1 MTIIGVES
9 ATGAVAVDRGGSCCR
24 PLSLCRCLT
33 PRHNPVSSRRSPNP
47 TGGFPALGSPV
58 GSCVSHTEHP
68 GNHKSQAIGLASP
81 IQIAKAARLP
91 PCDVRRVRCAAE
103 PVDASTAPHPSSA
116 GPSLGHVMLPGF
128 PVIVRGNRQSHSL
141 DPTPFGHRSSPESL
155 FHKSSGGDFRR
166 HTWSLA
172 PSDPSHHEP
181 TSGQLHPGQRT
192 CHRPLYVLGKTTA
205 APHPREG
212 SLHYPT
218 T

>member
-1 MTIIGVES
+1 M
-9 ATGAVAVDRGGSCCR
+9 GSMIQ
-24 PLSLCRCLT
+24 LS
-33 PRHNPVSSRRSPNP
+33 
-47 TGGFPALGSPV
+47 V
-58 GSCVSHTEHP
+58 GRLEIDWGKNFRYSDHSELFQTCD
-68 GNHKSQAIGLASP
+68 LAQVP
-81 IQIAKAARLP
+81 YYY
-91 PCDVRRVRCAAE
+91 
-103 PVDASTAPHPSSA
+103 
-116 GPSLGHVMLPGF
+116 VML
-128 PVIVRGNRQSHSL
+128 RSL
-141 DPTPFGHRSSPESL
+141 EELEFIKGMTHGLESL
-155 FHKSSGGDFRR
+155 FLKSSGGDFRR